1 MLTQK
6 QLTDAIVQVT
16 VEYTEQYFGAFKK
29 KNLDKQLW
37 AALHV
42 GFIAAMKLNG
52 YPEKEL
58 MAALEAAQKE
68 IAHVLE

>member
-1 MLTQK
+1 MLTQG

-29 KNLDKQLW
+29 NLDKQLW
-37 AALHV
+37 AALHI

-52 YPEKEL
+52 YSEKEL
-58 MAALEAAQKE
+58 MDALEAANRE
-68 IAHVLE
+68 IVRVLE